1 LGRVYESQGG
11 FTGAF
16 VFIGLLGLFFLHK
29 LVKRVRARRESRLR
43 LEGDEVSQVVPI
55 NDYGAISRPRPQR
68 PVDDPLSI
76 DDGMGERVVLSAY
89 YPDAPR
95 WIF

>member
-1 LGRVYESQGG
+1 MGRVSESQGG

-68 PVDDPLSI
+68 PVEDPLSI
-76 DDGMGERVVLSAY
+76 YDGMGERVVLSAY